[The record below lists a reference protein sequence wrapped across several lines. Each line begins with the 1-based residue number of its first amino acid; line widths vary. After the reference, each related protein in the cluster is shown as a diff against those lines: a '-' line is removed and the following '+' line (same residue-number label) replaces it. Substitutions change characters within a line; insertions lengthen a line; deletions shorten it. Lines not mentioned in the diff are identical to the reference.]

1 MWMEWMIARASKEHM
16 KTRNASWIKLA
27 FGSKKGKNKEG
38 TSLPPEAA
46 QEAGGKPTESVVV
59 EGEAGELQ
67 GSGVSCHQC
76 QILRGK

>member
-1 MWMEWMIARASKEHM
+1 M
-16 KTRNASWIKLA
+16 KLA

-46 QEAGGKPTESVVV
+46 QEAGGKPTESVVM

-76 QILRGK
+76 QILRGE